1 MDCPARAGASHLIGK
16 ITLGLVD
23 ALTPEQPGLVLACET
38 HSAPPTPILVPQATP
53 TRARDAGH
61 ATGTYIRLI
70 CSLVPGK
77 KVRHHQQVAS
87 GTSSRGRLL
96 LFTCVVAVSL
106 LLGLAV
112 FRFLVAEWSP
122 GAGWVRVGSIQD
134 VRSRGV
140 LPLPEVPAYVVA
152 DPPRTPIALLA
163 RSTHLGERVFYCRSS
178 GWFEDPAH
186 GTKFDRL
193 GNYELGPAPRGLDR
207 LATLV
212 QDGVVWVNPNETTL
226 GPPRGSHD
234 IKPAGPF
241 CST

>member
-1 MDCPARAGASHLIGK
+1 VALGASSRRGSLFVIG
-16 ITLGLVD
+16 
-23 ALTPEQPGLVLACET
+23 
-38 HSAPPTPILVPQATP
+38 
-53 TRARDAGH
+53 
-61 ATGTYIRLI
+61 
-70 CSLVPGK
+70 
-77 KVRHHQQVAS
+77 
-87 GTSSRGRLL
+87 
-96 LFTCVVAVSL
+96 VVAVSL

-112 FRFLVAEWSP
+112 VRSLVAEPSP

-134 VRSRGV
+134 VRSQGV
-140 LPLPEVPAYVVA
+140 VSLPQVPAYVVV
-152 DPPRTPIALLA
+152 DPPRSPIAVLA
-163 RSTHLGERVFYCRSS
+163 RSTHLGERIIYCPSS

-212 QDGVVWVNPNETTL
+212 QDGVVWVNPNEVTL

-234 IKPAGPF
+234 IKPTGPF

>member
-1 MDCPARAGASHLIGK
+1 VALGASSRRGSLLAIG
-16 ITLGLVD
+16 
-23 ALTPEQPGLVLACET
+23 
-38 HSAPPTPILVPQATP
+38 
-53 TRARDAGH
+53 
-61 ATGTYIRLI
+61 
-70 CSLVPGK
+70 
-77 KVRHHQQVAS
+77 
-87 GTSSRGRLL
+87 
-96 LFTCVVAVSL
+96 VVAVSL

-112 FRFLVAEWSP
+112 VRSLVAEPSP

-134 VRSRGV
+134 VRSQGV
-140 LPLPEVPAYVVA
+140 VPLPEVPAFVVV

-163 RSTHLGERVFYCRSS
+163 RSTHLGERVIYCRSS

-212 QDGVVWVNPNETTL
+212 QDGVVWVNPNEVTL

-234 IKPAGPF
+234 IKPTGPF

>member
-1 MDCPARAGASHLIGK
+1 MALGASSRRRSL
-16 ITLGLVD
+16 LV
-23 ALTPEQPGLVLACET
+23 T
-38 HSAPPTPILVPQATP
+38 
-53 TRARDAGH
+53 
-61 ATGTYIRLI
+61 
-70 CSLVPGK
+70 
-77 KVRHHQQVAS
+77 
-87 GTSSRGRLL
+87 
-96 LFTCVVAVSL
+96 FVVAVSL

-112 FRFLVAEWSP
+112 VRSLVAEPSP

-134 VRSRGV
+134 VRSQGV
-140 LPLPEVPAYVVA
+140 VSLPQAPAYVVV
-152 DPPRTPIALLA
+152 DPPRSPIAVLA
-163 RSTHLGERVFYCRSS
+163 RSTHLGERIIYCPSS

-212 QDGVVWVNPNETTL
+212 QDGVVWVNPNEVTL

-234 IKPAGPF
+234 IKPTGPF

>member
-1 MDCPARAGASHLIGK
+1 VALGASSRRGSLLVIG
-16 ITLGLVD
+16 
-23 ALTPEQPGLVLACET
+23 
-38 HSAPPTPILVPQATP
+38 
-53 TRARDAGH
+53 
-61 ATGTYIRLI
+61 
-70 CSLVPGK
+70 
-77 KVRHHQQVAS
+77 
-87 GTSSRGRLL
+87 
-96 LFTCVVAVSL
+96 VVAVSL
-106 LLGLAV
+106 LLGLAIV
-112 FRFLVAEWSP
+112 RSLVAEPSP

-140 LPLPEVPAYVVA
+140 VSLPQVPAYVVV
-152 DPPRTPIALLA
+152 DPPRSPIALLA
-163 RSTHLGERVFYCRSS
+163 RSTHLGERIIYCPSS

-212 QDGVVWVNPNETTL
+212 EDGVVWVNPNEVTP

-234 IKPAGPF
+234 VKPARPF

>member
-1 MDCPARAGASHLIGK
+1 M
-16 ITLGLVD
+16 
-23 ALTPEQPGLVLACET
+23 
-38 HSAPPTPILVPQATP
+38 
-53 TRARDAGH
+53 
-61 ATGTYIRLI
+61 
-70 CSLVPGK
+70 
-77 KVRHHQQVAS
+77 AS
-87 GTSSRGRLL
+87 GPSSRRGPLL
-96 LFTCVVAVSL
+96 VILVVAVSL

-112 FRFLVAEWSP
+112 VRSLVPERSP
-122 GAGWVRVGSIQD
+122 GAGWVRVGTIQD

-140 LPLPEVPAYVVA
+140 VGLPQVPAYVVV

-163 RSTHLGERVFYCRSS
+163 LSTHLGERIIYCRSS

-212 QDGVVWVNPNETTL
+212 QDGVVWVNPNEVTL
-226 GPPRGSHD
+226 GPPKGSHD
-234 IKPAGPF
+234 IKPNGPF

>member
-1 MDCPARAGASHLIGK
+1 MALGASSRRGSLLVIG
-16 ITLGLVD
+16 
-23 ALTPEQPGLVLACET
+23 
-38 HSAPPTPILVPQATP
+38 
-53 TRARDAGH
+53 
-61 ATGTYIRLI
+61 
-70 CSLVPGK
+70 
-77 KVRHHQQVAS
+77 
-87 GTSSRGRLL
+87 
-96 LFTCVVAVSL
+96 VVAVSL

-112 FRFLVAEWSP
+112 VRSLVAEPSP

-134 VRSRGV
+134 LRSQGV
-140 LPLPEVPAYVVA
+140 VPLPEVPAFVVV
-152 DPPRTPIALLA
+152 DPPQTPIALLA
-163 RSTHLGERVFYCRSS
+163 RSTHLGERLIYCRSS

-212 QDGVVWVNPNETTL
+212 QDGVVWVNPNEVTL

-234 IKPAGPF
+234 IKPTGPF